1 MIIPVSL
8 NERSYDVVL
17 ESGILKKA
25 NEFIDLNRKVL
36 IVTDSG
42 VPKEYAETVA
52 ALSKEGFIFT
62 VPKGEES
69 KSIESFKDIL
79 SFMLEK
85 SFSRKD
91 CVVAVG
97 GGVVGDLAGFSAAC
111 YMRGVD
117 FYNIPTTVL
126 SEIDSSVG
134 GKTAVNLSGIKNPIG
149 AFYQPKKVLIDFD
162 TLKTLPERQI
172 SNGLAEGLKIAA
184 TFDKELFSL
193 FEEKDPLLYLPR
205 IIERA
210 VNLKKEVVVKDERES
225 GLRKVLNFGHTIG
238 HGIES
243 AGMEAGLYHGECV
256 SVGLVAMTDGEVRE
270 RIKAALEKL
279 GLPVSVSLS
288 PKRIYE
294 ALLHDKKAENGFI
307 DAVYVKEIGSFEI
320 IKTEPDELYRRI
332 LSVTKESV

>member
-17 ESGILKKA
+17 ESGALNKI
-25 NEFIDLNRKVL
+25 NELLNLNRKVM

-42 VPKEYAETVA
+42 VPSKYSLTVKEH
-52 ALSKEGFIFT
+52 SKEGYIFT
-62 VPKGEES
+62 VSEGEES
-69 KSIESFKDIL
+69 KSLESFKDIL

-97 GGVVGDLAGFSAAC
+97 GGVIGDLAGFCAAC

-126 SEIDSSVG
+126 SQVDSSVG

-149 AFYQPKKVLIDFD
+149 AFYQPKKVLIDFE
-162 TLKTLPERQI
+162 TLKTLPKRQI
-172 SNGLAEGLKIAA
+172 SNGLSEALKMAA

-193 FEEKDPLLYLPR
+193 FEEGDPFNSIEE
-205 IIERA
+205 IIARA
-210 VNLKKEVVVKDERES
+210 VSLKRDVVEKDERES

-243 AGMEAGLYHGECV
+243 EGAQNGLYHGECV
-256 SVGLVAMTDGEVRE
+256 SIGMVAVTKGSVRE
-270 RIKAALEKL
+270 RISEALKKL
-279 GLPVSVSLS
+279 SLPTSCNLS
-288 PKRIYE
+288 PDKIY
-294 ALLHDKKAENGFI
+294 AAMLHDKKTEGGKI
-307 DAVYVKEIGSFEI
+307 DAVFVNEIGSFEI
-320 IKTEPDELYRRI
+320 VKTDPDELYLRI
-332 LSVTKESV
+332 LTVAKESV